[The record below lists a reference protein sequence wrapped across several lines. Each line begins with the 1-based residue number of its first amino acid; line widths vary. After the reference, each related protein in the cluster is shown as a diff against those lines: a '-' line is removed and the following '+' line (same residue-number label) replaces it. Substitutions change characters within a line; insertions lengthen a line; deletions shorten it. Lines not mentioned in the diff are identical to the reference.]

1 MDRGVGK
8 VQVLLQVAQSVF
20 LGNVDGATVKAFLP
34 ENHFEQG
41 GLSATIAAYQA
52 HTLVV
57 THKQARPVQK
67 YLDSEGFG
75 DILYLDHCPKIAKK
89 GIYPKFYKK
98 VCTL

>member
-1 MDRGVGK
+1 MGK

-34 ENHFEQG
+34 ENHLEQG

-57 THKQARPVQK
+57 AYKQARPVQK
-67 YLDSEGFG
+67 DLDSE
-75 DILYLDHCPKIAKK
+75 
-89 GIYPKFYKK
+89 
-98 VCTL
+98 